1 MSIENATGWEG
12 LNNVGQPF
20 TPEEQK
26 QIEMQ
31 EQIMRQTARDFAYTF
46 GTEQGKRVFAWL
58 RAQTIERPTL
68 PAAAMAGLDGM
79 TVAILQNIREGE
91 NNLVRLIE
99 SQIKKGL
106 TPNEPAE

>member
-1 MSIENATGWEG
+1 MSIENGTGWEG
-12 LNNVGQPF
+12 LQNVGTPL
-20 TPEEQK
+20 TPEEQQ
-26 QIEMQ
+26 QIAHQ
-31 EQIMRQTARDFAYTF
+31 EQIMRQTARDFAFTF
-46 GTEQGKRVFAWL
+46 SSEQGKRVLEYL
-58 RAQTIERPTL
+58 RAQTVERPTL

-91 NNLVRLIE
+91 NNLARLIE